1 MLTTHN
7 KIDKA
12 IAAME
17 EMVDKG
23 QPWAKANKDRRIRET
38 LRWLRI
44 EQKRPIILKKV
55 WFYFQMWLKNKF
67 RSSNKEQEA
76 LLGGQDGMQKEL

>member
-12 IAAME
+12 IEAME
-17 EMVDKG
+17 ERVAEG
-23 QPWAKANKDRRIRET
+23 QPFAKANKDRRIRET

-44 EQKRPIILKKV
+44 EQARPIIFKEV
-55 WFYFQMWLKNKF
+55 WCYFRMWLRLKVIK
-67 RSSNKEQEA
+67 KI
-76 LLGGQDGMQKEL
+76 